1 MRSALSALDALVK
14 SCEAPAPPAL
24 LQLPVPQSR
33 SQGGA
38 PAGGEAARYGELHGD
53 GPKER
58 SRGRQED
65 SSHSPW
71 QSDEEHWPPTAIRA
85 QCRAPPREQ
94 QDEAPLS
101 RPLQLAHKLQ
111 ALEEQQ
117 AIMRLTA
124 ANSWVESCEAPA
136 PSYPPLHLASI
147 PSPSPPHMSL
157 VGAGAG
163 CEAAPYDAR
172 RAPEQAPGPTAA
184 ASGAVACSEAAT
196 AAEQQDHSPHAARRR
211 SGILGAI
218 GAVAL
223 SPIRV
228 FKFAGLRG
236 QRDGTP
242 AGSSAAA
249 SEAAAAHRDREQ
261 GKDEEMEA
269 LDVQR
274 IEDARKSAGEQE
286 DETNEMRAH
295 WEALKQELVRQQE
308 HVSGTADRNIARQ
321 LEELAMLA
329 DAVEQ
334 QRGNVSLELQ
344 THFRDERHDVFLKQE
359 SMRMEKRLRQVKQS
373 TEELN
378 MARQLEELVM
388 LQGAVRRKEEDEEP
402 YYWEETK
409 AVEQQRENVSPELQ
423 AKLEDECHVLA
434 RQLEELVMLQGAVR
448 RKEEDEEP
456 YYLEETKAVEQ
467 QREHVSP
474 ELQTRPEDERHV
486 LARQL
491 EELVMLQGA
500 VRRKKEDVEPY
511 HWEETKAVE
520 QQREHVSPE
529 LQTRPED
536 ERHGLM
542 HERVRMQ
549 ENLWQVKQSTKEM
562 DRNIARQE
570 EELMMLRGD
579 VRRKEEEEE
588 YNLQQVHQL
597 CDVVSGKG
605 GARQAALPEQNVAL
619 LHEVRGKDHK
629 IALVQSSVN
638 ESKDVRTSVQG
649 HDVNN
654 RLKFSGDQTKVEESR
669 KKIRDELRLQVL
681 TVQQM
686 ANESKDLCT
695 VVQEQD
701 VMEHRFDE
709 YQRQAENGRN
719 NQLDDSERSKV
730 GKFPSEFLQI
740 VQQLSR
746 EQAEQKQAES
756 AECRSQLEQPRAA
769 AQTQG
774 NLEPNITQQHLLSDI
789 VELEHP
795 CFAHKPLGVPGGAQS
810 NLRGSCSKCGR
821 GVYGHQL
828 RRKDPHD
835 GTYLH
840 ADPQDCAQAPQSCAQ
855 APSRRSDEE
864 NRLESEVLALKKAVA
879 DLEAQLRRRQESL
892 DSLTD
897 ESQKA
902 MAKQVQVALYAIN
915 RKDQERNEI
924 KKELSEAGQVIEEL
938 KNQVQKKTA
947 GEEKKHKAIEE
958 LQSMMHGEAQLEK
971 QGPTEM

>member
-1 MRSALSALDALVK
+1 
-14 SCEAPAPPAL
+14 
-24 LQLPVPQSR
+24 
-33 SQGGA
+33 
-38 PAGGEAARYGELHGD
+38 
-53 GPKER
+53 
-58 SRGRQED
+58 
-65 SSHSPW
+65 
-71 QSDEEHWPPTAIRA
+71 
-85 QCRAPPREQ
+85 
-94 QDEAPLS
+94 
-101 RPLQLAHKLQ
+101 
-111 ALEEQQ
+111 
-117 AIMRLTA
+117 
-124 ANSWVESCEAPA
+124 
-136 PSYPPLHLASI
+136 
-147 PSPSPPHMSL
+147 
-157 VGAGAG
+157 
-163 CEAAPYDAR
+163 
-172 RAPEQAPGPTAA
+172 
-184 ASGAVACSEAAT
+184 
-196 AAEQQDHSPHAARRR
+196 
-211 SGILGAI
+211 
-218 GAVAL
+218 
-223 SPIRV
+223 
-228 FKFAGLRG
+228 
-236 QRDGTP
+236 
-242 AGSSAAA
+242 
-249 SEAAAAHRDREQ
+249 
-261 GKDEEMEA
+261 
-269 LDVQR
+269 
-274 IEDARKSAGEQE
+274 
-286 DETNEMRAH
+286 
-295 WEALKQELVRQQE
+295 
-308 HVSGTADRNIARQ
+308 
-321 LEELAMLA
+321 
-329 DAVEQ
+329 
-334 QRGNVSLELQ
+334 
-344 THFRDERHDVFLKQE
+344 
-359 SMRMEKRLRQVKQS
+359 
-373 TEELN
+373 
-378 MARQLEELVM
+378 
-388 LQGAVRRKEEDEEP
+388 
-402 YYWEETK
+402 
-409 AVEQQRENVSPELQ
+409 
-423 AKLEDECHVLA
+423 
-434 RQLEELVMLQGAVR
+434 
-448 RKEEDEEP
+448 
-456 YYLEETKAVEQ
+456 
-467 QREHVSP
+467 
-474 ELQTRPEDERHV
+474 
-486 LARQL
+486 
-491 EELVMLQGA
+491 
-500 VRRKKEDVEPY
+500 
-511 HWEETKAVE
+511 
-520 QQREHVSPE
+520 VSPE